1 MNTLARHI
9 LLLIA
14 VSTTGL
20 CLTACSSQ
28 ANHMGAPWQ
37 WPGAIVSSGVS
48 NAIYD
53 ARRAR
58 VKTYVAANLGAL
70 SREALVGPGPL
81 MNEAARLAEVPASR
95 KAQLF
100 AQLHDDHSTFFDKPT
115 DDEAVEAV
123 TIAFMVYSD
132 R

>member
-1 MNTLARHI
+1 MNTFPRRT

-14 VSTTGL
+14 VLTSGM

-28 ANHMGAPWQ
+28 ANHIGAPWQ

-53 ARRAR
+53 ARRTR
-58 VKTYVAANLGAL
+58 VKSYVAANLSAL
-70 SREALVGPGPL
+70 SREALLGDGPL
-81 MNEAARLAEVPASR
+81 INEAARLAEVPAFR

-100 AQLHDDHSTFFDKPT
+100 AQLRDDHSTFFDKPT

-123 TIAFMVYSD
+123 TIAFMVYSG